1 MKHHAYTN
9 DPVKDPDYA
18 NAHNTSVLKVV
29 KNVLDGS
36 TLQFEKYLDI
46 FESDK
51 AFVNAFHQ
59 AIPIAMFYKF
69 ATISSSYYFSI

>member
-46 FESDK
+46 FRE
-51 AFVNAFHQ
+51 
-59 AIPIAMFYKF
+59 
-69 ATISSSYYFSI
+69 